1 MKGCDIMENSLLE
14 HLTTL
19 EKEVIKMKNGE
30 KTNLKKMTISVV
42 EPPEYNQD
50 KIITLRKKLSLTQ
63 KTFALILG
71 VSSRTVE
78 SWERGATKPKAN
90 SERLMS
96 FFDNDPSLVDQILI
110 SK

>member
-1 MKGCDIMENSLLE
+1 MENNLLDSLDV
-14 HLTTL
+14 L
-19 EKEVIKMKNGE
+19 EKEIIKRKNGE
-30 KTNLKKMTISVV
+30 QTNLKKMTISVV
-42 EPPEYNQD
+42 EPPKYTQFE
-50 KIITLRKKLSLTQ
+50 IINLRKKLSLTQ

-96 FFDNDPSLVDQILI
+96 FFDNDPTLVDQILI